1 MKLRDALTWDA
12 DTAEAL
18 VDRLVTPPDG
28 RVWTSFAKQDGVVFA
43 SMSQG
48 GDIGHVDLLAVDPA
62 ARRRGTGRALVLAA
76 EEWARSHGAREMR
89 FAGNPPCYAWPGIDV
104 RYTPALCLADSLGY
118 ERYRAACNMT
128 VDLVGDLRDLPGD
141 FTISDDRAGVAEFV
155 RENWNEAWAWEAVE
169 AERCY
174 HAEVGGEI
182 VGFAAWGARPAW
194 FGPMGTTPSA
204 RGLGVGTALL
214 RRCLA
219 DMAAAGLP
227 VAEIAW
233 VGPIGFY
240 AKAVGARVERVFWL
254 YRKEFS

>member
-1 MKLRDALTWDA
+1 MKLRDALIWDA
-12 DTAEAL
+12 DAAEAL

-43 SMSQG
+43 SMSHG

-128 VDLVGDLRDLPGD
+128 VDLHADFSVAPGD

-174 HAEVGGEI
+174 HAEVDGEI

-194 FGPMGTTPSA
+194 FGPMGTTPKA

-227 VAEIAW
+227 AAEIAW